1 MDFDRKH
8 ILLNEFRKI
17 NIDLDQ
23 PISENVIFQFLD
35 EKSHGTFDN
44 SIALQ
49 LHQQVIQHYQKLTIN
64 NFINVYLQAETILNN
79 KIDKARIEIQNL
91 TMTKQQSSQALLN
104 IKKQE
109 QLNKYGI
116 MEDSI
121 LMINH
126 VHAVVNKLSLSM
138 KVFILMS
145 SSTTSFQTPSQNEL
159 DWNDSYEFPIE
170 NGSEVI
176 NVHVKAYQGNTTIDI
191 GQATYAVQQFNSQ
204 AQTNVEAKLQCVKP
218 YSGVVILSGLWVFSK
233 TKYFS
238 DLISEL
244 DTQIQQLKSDLM
256 DFENDL
262 QTLQAVFPNTLISN
276 SDANHNIY
284 QSSPEKQ
291 IDNIGNIEQKTLN
304 KYLVAIMALLITL
317 SSLDRCCY
325 LDILIILVYSIN
337 FKNQTLDAKLLK
349 QISVATF
356 VSFTLDIVWVVIYV
370 VPLWSE
376 IDTPDMGIQKIIVV
390 TGVLLFITKLP
401 FSFLCAY
408 LSKQAQEIIPE
419 FQVKVDE
426 NDLSGLQ
433 PLEYQNISRN
443 ESLSS
448 YQQYK

>member
-1 MDFDRKH
+1 MDLDRKH
-8 ILLNEFRKI
+8 ILLNEFRKL
-17 NIDLDQ
+17 NIDFDQ
-23 PISENVIFQFLD
+23 QISENVIFKFLD

-49 LHQQVIQHYQKLTIN
+49 LHQQVIQTYQKLTIN
-64 NFINVYLQAETILNN
+64 NFINVYLQAESILSN
-79 KIDKARIEIQNL
+79 KIIKARMEIQNL
-91 TMTKQQSSQALLN
+91 TITKQQSSQALLN
-104 IKKQE
+104 ITKQE

-126 VHAVVNKLSLSM
+126 VHAVINKLSLSM

-145 SSTTSFQTPSQNEL
+145 STTTSFQTPSQNEL
-159 DWNDSYEFPIE
+159 EWNNSYEFPIE
-170 NGSEVI
+170 NGSEII
-176 NVHVKAYQGNTTIDI
+176 NVFVKAYQGNQTIDI

-233 TKYFS
+233 TKYFT
-238 DLISEL
+238 DFISQL
-244 DTQIQQLKSDLM
+244 DTQIQQLKDDLA

-262 QTLQAVFPNTLISN
+262 QTLQAIFTNTIISN
-276 SDANHNIY
+276 SDANVY
-284 QSSPEKQ
+284 QFSPEKQ

-317 SSLDRCCY
+317 SSLNRCCY

-337 FKNQTLDAKLLK
+337 LKNQTLDAKLLK

-356 VSFTLDIVWVVIYV
+356 VSFVLDIVWVVIYI

-419 FQVKVDE
+419 FQVKADE
-426 NDLSGLQ
+426 NNLSGLQ